1 METALGSDALWIVL
15 SGCLVAVSAGVL
27 GCYLLLRRSAMMGD
41 AISHAVLPGIVAAY
55 LLSGSLNAL
64 PALLGAAAVGLLCTL
79 LIGALEQRA
88 SVQSDA
94 ATGLVYT
101 FLFAVGVIMISAMG
115 GNVDLDADCILF
127 GELAFLP
134 FGERAG
140 GVPVQTLLL
149 GANLLLVLGG
159 VGFGFRG
166 LFLTTF
172 DPLFARALGISTGFW
187 QNLLMAM
194 TALTA
199 VVAFES
205 VGAIL
210 VVGFLVVPAA
220 TAHLLTDRLP
230 VMMALASLAGVLAS
244 LGGYALALSLDAN
257 IAGAMMVVLGAE
269 FALVFA
275 VQMLV
280 SRSNARRSDAP
291 PGSGPLRA
299 SSPEASYPPSR

>member
-1 METALGSDALWIVL
+1 MEAAIGSDALWIVL

-55 LLSGSLNAL
+55 FFSGSLQAL

-79 LIGALEQRA
+79 LISALEQRA

-101 FLFAVGVIMISAMG
+101 FLFAVGVIMVSGTG
-115 GNVDLDADCILF
+115 GHVDLDADCILF

-134 FGERAG
+134 FGERLE
-140 GVPVQTLLL
+140 GVPMQTLLL
-149 GANLLLVLGG
+149 GGNLLLVLAA
-159 VGFGFRG
+159 VAFGFRG

-187 QNLLMAM
+187 QNLLMAL

-230 VMMALASLAGVLAS
+230 VMMALAALAGVTAS
-244 LGGYALALSLDAN
+244 VGGYALALSLDAN

-269 FALVFA
+269 FALAFA
-275 VQMLV
+275 YQALAKRGGASAHPM
-280 SRSNARRSDAP
+280 RP
-291 PGSGPLRA
+291 EPGPLTTSEPGA
-299 SSPEASYPPSR
+299 GGPPSR